1 MVRTLRVQQI
11 RTEAGVTLLPATS
24 KALVQLGDRY
34 VSRDACDLVPGDRV
48 RFRKD
53 HISRSIDEIDVVL
66 SGASQRYV
74 TSREQIME
82 RNSLGLWIPKLRT
95 LLLGGMNSQYGI
107 VAPAL
112 AGRKIFLEHDDFS
125 PHEYRFMADSV
136 SSRIGAY
143 AITNGLRAVCWDT
156 TANWVM
162 GRVIAPEQ
170 KRFFNALSAFNP
182 AFSAIAQDFA
192 ANGPWAQAYGTYVT
206 IRKVCMSYVAAQY
219 NPPNVGPQQGAQ
231 QRPGA
236 SLAPELA
243 AIVST
248 FAGDASSQYIDVEVL
263 SNEELRQRKDVF
275 RRRQKFEPYLFK
287 GIVTVGSGGQG
298 GMQFD
303 SLDKYDGKQ
312 IFGTEKPLDNPEQ
325 AVEHAKLF
333 ALEHGFTLSELK
345 KRLEGK
351 PVDEA
356 SMKEFTETFL
366 LKHGV
371 GSVQQIRDTLLEGT
385 GLRFEDLGPEG
396 QLRVAEEVEVLCRTL
411 RDSMT
416 GQQQRIGR
424 FIESIENLDKK

>member
-11 RTEAGVTLLPATS
+11 RTEAGVTLLSATS

-53 HISRSIDEIDVVL
+53 HISRNIDEVDVVL

-74 TSREQIME
+74 ISREQIME

-95 LLLGGMNSQYGI
+95 LLLRGMNTRYGI
-107 VAPAL
+107 VTPPL
-112 AGRKIFLEHDDFS
+112 ADRKILFEHDDFS
-125 PHEYRFMADSV
+125 PREYRFMADSV
-136 SSRIGAY
+136 SSRIEAY
-143 AITNGLRAVCWDT
+143 AIANGLRAVCWDT
-156 TANWVM
+156 TANWIM
-162 GRVIAPEQ
+162 GKVIAPEQ
-170 KRFFNALSAFNP
+170 KRFFDALSAFNP

-192 ANGPWAQAYGTYVT
+192 ANGPWAQAYGIYVT

-219 NPPNVGPQQGAQ
+219 NPPNVDLQQGAQ
-231 QRPGA
+231 QRAGI

-248 FAGDASSQYIDVEVL
+248 FAGDASSQYLDVEVL

-275 RRRQKFEPYLFK
+275 RKRQKLEPHLFK
-287 GIVTVGSGGQG
+287 GIVTIGAGNPIGVP
-298 GMQFD
+298 FD
-303 SLDKYDGKQ
+303 SLDGYDRRA
-312 IFGTEKPLDNPEQ
+312 IYGTERPLDNPEQ
-325 AVEHAKLF
+325 ALEHAKLF
-333 ALEHGFTLSELK
+333 ALERGFTLSALR

-356 SMKEFTETFL
+356 SMKELTETFL

-371 GSVQQIRDTLLEGT
+371 GSVQQIRDTLLEGA

-396 QLRVAEEVEVLCRTL
+396 RLRVLREVENLCLTL

-424 FIESIENLDKK
+424 FIEGIENLDKK

>member
-11 RTEAGVTLLPATS
+11 RTEAGITLLPATS

-53 HISRSIDEIDVVL
+53 HISRSIDEVDVVL

-95 LLLGGMNSQYGI
+95 LLLRGMNSQYGI

-112 AGRKIFLEHDDFS
+112 AGRKILLEHDDFS

-192 ANGPWAQAYGTYVT
+192 ANGPWAQAYNTYVT

-219 NPPNVGPQQGAQ
+219 NPPDVGPQQGAQ

-287 GIVTVGSGGQG
+287 GIVTAGAGAQADVP
-298 GMQFD
+298 FD
-303 SLDKYDGKQ
+303 SLENYTGDE
-312 IFGTEKPLDNPEQ
+312 IFGTERPLDNPEQ
-325 AVEHAKLF
+325 ALEHAKLF
-333 ALEHGFTLSELK
+333 ALERGFTLSALK

-351 PVDEA
+351 PPEINAMKDAAEA
-356 SMKEFTETFL
+356 FMME
-366 LKHGV
+366 HGM
-371 GSVQQIRDTLLEGT
+371 GSVAQLRETLLEGT
-385 GLRFEDLGPEG
+385 GLRYEDLGPEG
-396 QLRVAEEVEVLCRTL
+396 RLRVLREVEKMCLTL

-416 GQQQRIGR
+416 GQQHRIGR
-424 FIESIENLDKK
+424 FIEGIENLDKK

>member
-1 MVRTLRVQQI
+1 
-11 RTEAGVTLLPATS
+11 
-24 KALVQLGDRY
+24 
-34 VSRDACDLVPGDRV
+34 
-48 RFRKD
+48 
-53 HISRSIDEIDVVL
+53 
-66 SGASQRYV
+66 
-74 TSREQIME
+74 
-82 RNSLGLWIPKLRT
+82 
-95 LLLGGMNSQYGI
+95 
-107 VAPAL
+107 
-112 AGRKIFLEHDDFS
+112 
-125 PHEYRFMADSV
+125 
-136 SSRIGAY
+136 
-143 AITNGLRAVCWDT
+143 
-156 TANWVM
+156 
-162 GRVIAPEQ
+162 
-170 KRFFNALSAFNP
+170 
-182 AFSAIAQDFA
+182 
-192 ANGPWAQAYGTYVT
+192 
-206 IRKVCMSYVAAQY
+206 
-219 NPPNVGPQQGAQ
+219 
-231 QRPGA
+231 
-236 SLAPELA
+236 
-243 AIVST
+243 
-248 FAGDASSQYIDVEVL
+248 
-263 SNEELRQRKDVF
+263 VF